1 MMGRRANTRMGMLGL
16 LMLVIAVC
24 LAVLALLA
32 AVTAHSERVMTER
45 HAEAV
50 AADAVSESGAQT
62 FLAELDSWL
71 ARARSS
77 GVTLAQL
84 PTALEQDLNS
94 LVKFPWSTSWW
105 PPRSDFLAGYYA
117 QVRMLTPD
125 ELAAASDPLA
135 VGSPRCGVLASFLE
149 DGFSGDAD
157 RRTLDVTLVIYD
169 DYTYGLTD
177 WKTTT
182 EWLENATDTKLWEG

>member
-1 MMGRRANTRMGMLGL
+1 MMRRRPNTRMGMVGL
-16 LMLVIAVC
+16 LMLVIALC

-50 AADAVSESGAQT
+50 AADAASESGAQA

-71 ARARSS
+71 ARARAT
-77 GVTLAQL
+77 GVAPTQL
-84 PTALEQDLNS
+84 PTALEQDLTT
-94 LVKFPWSTSWW
+94 LVKFPWNTSWW
-105 PPRSDFLAGYYA
+105 PPQSDFLAGYYA
-117 QVRMLTPD
+117 QLQMLTVD
-125 ELAAASDPLA
+125 ELAQTSDPLA
-135 VGSPRCGVLASFLE
+135 VTTARCGVRASFLE

-157 RRTLDVTLVIYD
+157 RRTLDATVVIYD
-169 DYTYGLTD
+169 DYTYGLLG
-177 WKTTT
+177 WETTT

>member
-1 MMGRRANTRMGMLGL
+1 MMRRRANTRMGMVGL
-16 LMLVIAVC
+16 LMLVIALC

-50 AADAVSESGAQT
+50 TADAVSESGAQA

-71 ARARSS
+71 ARARSN
-77 GVTLAQL
+77 GIAPAQL
-84 PTALEQDLNS
+84 PAALEQDLTT

-105 PPRSDFLAGYYA
+105 PPQSDFLAGYYA
-117 QVRMLTPD
+117 QLRMLAPD
-125 ELAAASDPLA
+125 ELALASENLAASMA
-135 VGSPRCGVLASFLE
+135 RCGVFASFLE

-157 RRTLDVTLVIYD
+157 RRTLDVTVVIYD

-182 EWLENATDTKLWEG
+182 EWLDNATDTKLWEG

>member
-1 MMGRRANTRMGMLGL
+1 MARRETSTRMGMLGL
-16 LMLVIAVC
+16 LMLVITVC
-24 LAVLALLA
+24 LAVLGVLA
-32 AVTAHSERVMTER
+32 AVTAHSERVMAER

-50 AADAVSESGAQT
+50 SSDATSEAGAQA

-71 ARARSS
+71 ARARSG
-77 GVTLAQL
+77 GVTVSQL
-84 PTALEQDLNS
+84 PAALESELS
-94 LVKFPWSTSWW
+94 TLIRFPWTTAWW
-105 PPRSDFLAGYYA
+105 PPQSDFLAGYYA
-117 QVRMLTPD
+117 QMRMLSAD
-125 ELAAASDPLA
+125 ELASAGTELPS
-135 VGSPRCGVLASFLE
+135 SMPRCGVLASFLE

-157 RRTLDVTLVIYD
+157 RRTLDVTVVIYD

>member
-1 MMGRRANTRMGMLGL
+1 MSRGRANIRMGMLGL
-16 LMLVIAVC
+16 LMLVIAIC
-24 LAVLALLA
+24 LAVLGLLA
-32 AVTAHSERVMTER
+32 AVTAHSERVMAER

-50 AADAVSESGAQT
+50 SADAVSESGAQT

-71 ARARSS
+71 ARARSNRIS
-77 GVTLAQL
+77 VSQL
-84 PTALEQDLNS
+84 PSALEGDLTS
-94 LVKFPWSTSWW
+94 LVKFPWTTSWW
-105 PPRSDFLAGYYA
+105 PPQSDFLAGYYA

-125 ELAAASDPLA
+125 ELAVASETLA

-157 RRTLDVTLVIYD
+157 RRTLDVTVVIYD

>member
-1 MMGRRANTRMGMLGL
+1 MSRRRANTRMGMLGL
-16 LMLVIAVC
+16 LMLVISLC
-24 LAVLALLA
+24 LAVLGLLA
-32 AVTAHSERVMTER
+32 AVTAHSEQVMAER

-50 AADAVSESGAQT
+50 SADATSDAGAQS

-71 ARARSS
+71 ARARSG
-77 GVTLAQL
+77 GVSPSRIPA
-84 PTALEQDLNS
+84 ALEQDLAS
-94 LVKFPWSTSWW
+94 LIKFPWSTSWW